1 MPSVKSELRS
11 LVTPE
16 GATILDISKDE
27 LTTLNSTGGYV
38 WMRLRKGD
46 EVEKIVA
53 DLAEETGQ
61 DPSAIRTDVHEF
73 IEQLAEKHL
82 VIR

>member
-53 DLAEETGQ
+53 DLAEETSQ
-61 DPSAIRTDVHEF
+61 DPSAIRDDVHEF